1 MVRPP
6 SSQPDWL
13 SLSEAPLPVADAGT
27 WVVLPHCGAV
37 VSFTGTARD
46 HSSGRDDV
54 DLLEY
59 EAYEQQVVP
68 RLAQLAGL
76 ARETW
81 PDLGRIALL
90 HRTGRL
96 EVGDAAVVV
105 AVSAP
110 HREHA
115 FEAARYLIDELK
127 RSVPIWKRERWS
139 EGESWGLE
147 AQHIE
152 DPGPPRDQASTR

>member
-1 MVRPP
+1 MRPP
-6 SSQPDWL
+6 TSQPDWL
-13 SLSEAPLPVADAGT
+13 GVSDSPLPAADAAA
-27 WVVLPHCGAV
+27 WVVLPRCGAV

-46 HSSGRDDV
+46 HSTGRDDV

-59 EAYEQQVVP
+59 EAYEDQVVP

-81 PDLGRIALL
+81 TDLGRIVLL

-96 EVGDAAVVV
+96 GVGDAAVVV
-105 AVSAP
+105 TVSAP
-110 HREHA
+110 HRDHA

-152 DPGPPRDQASTR
+152 EPGPPRDEASTP